1 MSVHDQTQKPML
13 LLFWTEIVFPDPSG
27 VQGGNP
33 MGTFCQK
40 TKITE
45 IVSNHEGIHEETH
58 HD

>member
-1 MSVHDQTQKPML
+1 ML